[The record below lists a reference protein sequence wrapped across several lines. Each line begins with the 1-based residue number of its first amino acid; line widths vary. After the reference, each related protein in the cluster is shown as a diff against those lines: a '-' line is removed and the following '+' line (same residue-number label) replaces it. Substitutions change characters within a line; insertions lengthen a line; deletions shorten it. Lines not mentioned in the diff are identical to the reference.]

1 MITKILIAYDG
12 SESAKEAMDFAFEL
26 AHHFNSELYVMAVCH
41 LTEFGGEVE
50 MLDFVSRTQS
60 YFYQRMRNLR
70 KQYPEM
76 KKKPRLHIA
85 TGHPAEQI
93 LHYADGHGI
102 DHIVVGHRGKK
113 QFSQWLLGS
122 VARQVVDH
130 APCPVTVTHE
140 NILIGWYATDLF
152 PFVFFT
158 RSSVQ

>member
-76 KKKPRLHIA
+76 KKTSI
-85 TGHPAEQI
+85 T
-93 LHYADGHGI
+93 YC
-102 DHIVVGHRGKK
+102 HRASGRTDSALCRWSWYRSYCGRSQRKK

-130 APCPVTVTHE
+130 APCPVTVT
-140 NILIGWYATDLF
+140 
-152 PFVFFT
+152 
-158 RSSVQ
+158 RK

>member
-76 KKKPRLHIA
+76 KKTSITYCHRASGRTDSALCRWSWYRSYCGRSQRKK
-85 TGHPAEQI
+85 TVFSV
-93 LHYADGHGI
+93 
-102 DHIVVGHRGKK
+102 VVG
-113 QFSQWLLGS
+113 FSCSTGGG
-122 VARQVVDH
+122 
-130 APCPVTVTHE
+130 PCPLPG
-140 NILIGWYATDLF
+140 NSY
-152 PFVFFT
+152 P
-158 RSSVQ
+158 